1 MSARYVFRF
10 YKSSR
15 ILSFPPRKEG
25 LLQGKMVAVC
35 ILRARI
41 LRARLVR
48 GGLKPIQKRI
58 HSFVT
63 NTSFRECPLS
73 SSRVRSRDG
82 FQPLVSS
89 EKRAIFASSFAL
101 VSVSNPLSF
110 FLFSLSLLFF
120 PFPRKLFKK
129 GKKGQQQQQQQ
140 LINHHQIISHQ

>member
-1 MSARYVFRF
+1 MGTMSARYVFRF
-10 YKSSR
+10 YR

-63 NTSFRECPLS
+63 STSFRECPLS

-89 EKRAIFASSFAL
+89 EKEGDFCFFFRPR
-101 VSVSNPLSF
+101 VSNPLSF
-110 FLFSLSLLFF
+110 FLFSLSPFF
-120 PFPRKLFKK
+120 SFSTK
-129 GKKGQQQQQQQ
+129 GEKGQQQQQQQ
-140 LINHHQIISHQ
+140 QQQQLIIIIKSSLIKK

>member
-1 MSARYVFRF
+1 MGTMSARYVFRF
-10 YKSSR
+10 YR

-48 GGLKPIQKRI
+48 GVLKPIQKRI

-63 NTSFRECPLS
+63 STSSRECPLS

-89 EKRAIFASSFAL
+89 EKEGDFCFFFRPR
-101 VSVSNPLSF
+101 VSNPLSF
-110 FLFSLSLLFF
+110 FLSFLSFSFF
-120 PFPRKLFKK
+120 SFSKK
-129 GKKGQQQQQQQ
+129 REKGSTTTTTTT
-140 LINHHQIISHQ
+140 N

>member
-1 MSARYVFRF
+1 MPLKMGTMSARYVFRF
-10 YKSSR
+10 YR

-63 NTSFRECPLS
+63 STSSRECPLS

-89 EKRAIFASSFAL
+89 EKEGDFCFFFRPR
-101 VSVSNPLSF
+101 VSNPLSF
-110 FLFSLSLLFF
+110 FLFSLS
-120 PFPRKLFKK
+120 PFSFSEK

-140 LINHHQIISHQ
+140 QTDYHQIISHQ

>member
-1 MSARYVFRF
+1 MGTMSARYVFRF
-10 YKSSR
+10 YR

-48 GGLKPIQKRI
+48 GGLKPSQKRI
-58 HSFVT
+58 HAFVT
-63 NTSFRECPLS
+63 STSFRECTLS

-89 EKRAIFASSFAL
+89 EKEGDFCFFFRPR
-101 VSVSNPLSF
+101 VSNPLSF
-110 FLFSLSLLFF
+110 FLSFLSFSPFF
-120 PFPRKLFKK
+120 SFSEK
-129 GKKGQQQQQQQ
+129 GEKGQQQQQQQ
-140 LINHHQIISHQ
+140 QLIIIIKSSLIKK

>member
-10 YKSSR
+10 YR

-35 ILRARI
+35 ILRPRI

-48 GGLKPIQKRI
+48 GVLKPIQKRI

-63 NTSFRECPLS
+63 STSSRECPLS

-89 EKRAIFASSFAL
+89 EKEGDFCFFFRPLSQTLF
-101 VSVSNPLSF
+101 LSF
-110 FLFSLSLLFF
+110 FLFSLSPFF
-120 PFPRKLFKK
+120 SFSEKREKGVNNNNKLIIIKSS
-129 GKKGQQQQQQQ
+129 
-140 LINHHQIISHQ
+140 LINEITIKK

>member
-10 YKSSR
+10 YR

-58 HSFVT
+58 LSIVT
-63 NTSFRECPLS
+63 STSSRECPLS

-89 EKRAIFASSFAL
+89 EKEGDFCFFFRPR
-101 VSVSNPLSF
+101 VSNPLSF
-110 FLFSLSLLFF
+110 FSLSPFF
-120 PFPRKLFKK
+120 SFSKK
-129 GKKGQQQQQQQ
+129 REKGSTTTTTTTTTTTDY
-140 LINHHQIISHQ
+140 HHQIISHQKIG

>member
-10 YKSSR
+10 YKSRR

-101 VSVSNPLSF
+101 VSQTLFLSF
-110 FLFSLSLLFF
+110 FSLFLSFFFLFRGSF
-120 PFPRKLFKK
+120 LKK
-129 GKKGQQQQQQQ
+129 GKRV
-140 LINHHQIISHQ
+140 NNNNNNN

>member
-10 YKSSR
+10 YR

-58 HSFVT
+58 LSIVT
-63 NTSFRECPLS
+63 STSFRECPFS

-89 EKRAIFASSFAL
+89 EKEGDFCFFFRPR
-101 VSVSNPLSF
+101 VSNPLSF
-110 FLFSLSLLFF
+110 FLSFLSFSFFFLF
-120 PFPRKLFKK
+120 RKK
-129 GKKGQQQQQQQ
+129 GKRVNNNNNNNKLIIIKSS
-140 LINHHQIISHQ
+140 LINEITIKK

>member
-10 YKSSR
+10 YR

-63 NTSFRECPLS
+63 STSSRECPLS

-89 EKRAIFASSFAL
+89 EKEGDFCFFFRPR
-101 VSVSNPLSF
+101 VSNPLSF
-110 FLFSLSLLFF
+110 FLSFFSLFLLFF
-120 PFPRKLFKK
+120 PFPKK
-129 GKKGQQQQQQQ
+129 GKRVNNNNNNNKLIIIKSS
-140 LINHHQIISHQ
+140 LINEITIKK

>member
-10 YKSSR
+10 YR

-63 NTSFRECPLS
+63 STSFRECPLS

-89 EKRAIFASSFAL
+89 EKEGDFCFFFRPRVKPSFF
-101 VSVSNPLSF
+101 LSF
-110 FLFSLSLLFF
+110 FSLFLLF
-120 PFPRKLFKK
+120 PFPKK
-129 GKKGQQQQQQQ
+129 GKRVNNNNNNKLIIIKSS
-140 LINHHQIISHQ
+140 LINEITIKK